1 MAEYSYYHSERKP
14 PYQSTDKYRGKP
26 DKYLID
32 IVRGGEKFESGKKS
46 YKKEYYNRIA
56 ETQPESGGIRTKQ
69 IAVWGAYLFVGKL
82 LFGVVGVDNI
92 AEKQKYDT
100 DYYLNDKAILLYKL
114 DDDIHRKP
122 YQYGVNDIWSRGSE
136 SCNKSV

>member
-46 YKKEYYNRIA
+46 YEKEYYNRIA

-69 IAVWGAYLFVGKL
+69 IAV
-82 LFGVVGVDNI
+82 
-92 AEKQKYDT
+92 
-100 DYYLNDKAILLYKL
+100 
-114 DDDIHRKP
+114 
-122 YQYGVNDIWSRGSE
+122 
-136 SCNKSV
+136 